1 MLSNTPKTMKWLT
14 AVLMLT
20 SCAFGAESA
29 DKIQIQVSL
38 DTTQFLIGDWIPL
51 HIKVIHSPQTE
62 VFPPPIPETMGDLH
76 ILNWETLP
84 PAMEGA
90 YQVENWRLTLAAY
103 DTGKFTIP
111 PLEIAC
117 RQEGDS
123 LATSALSD
131 SLEIYIMSAGGDTL
145 SQMHDIK
152 PPLKLAWELADYLPY
167 IILTLA
173 VIILAALVYWYW
185 KRKKSKPQAE
195 IEGEEVKIQIEPYQL
210 AMRRLVELEAKQLWQ
225 KGLVKEF
232 FSELTEIV
240 REYIEGEFNIPAL
253 EMTSEEL
260 VKILEGENIVPL
272 KDSVPFFGAADLV
285 KFAKFI
291 PAPDNCG
298 EALKEA
304 YGMVKKIRYA
314 LLSRRTAQLETASE
328 NGD

>member
-1 MLSNTPKTMKWLT
+1 MLSNTPKPMKWLT
-14 AVLMLT
+14 AVLILA

-29 DKIQIQVSL
+29 DNIQIQVSL

-51 HIKVIHSPQTE
+51 HIKVIHPPQTE
-62 VFPPPIPETMGDLH
+62 VFPPQIPESMSEMY
-76 ILNWETLP
+76 ILNWEVLP

-90 YQVENWRLTLAAY
+90 DQVENWVLTLAAY

-123 LATSALSD
+123 LTTSALSD
-131 SLEIYIMSAGGDTL
+131 SLEIYIMSTGGDTL

-173 VIILAALVYWYW
+173 VILLAALVYWYW
-185 KRKKSKPQAE
+185 KRKKSKPEAE

-240 REYIEGEFNIPAL
+240 RQYIEGEFNIPAL

-260 VKILEGENIVPL
+260 VDKLQSKNILSLENAI
-272 KDSVPFFGAADLV
+272 PFFGAADLV

-291 PAPDNCG
+291 PSPDDCG

-314 LLSRRTAQLETASE
+314 LLSRPTAQLETTSE